1 MDRSI
6 REGNKIVSWR
16 QLMVN
21 KEKHR
26 SKIQSVSKVVDNSMP
41 FSFNNPVNRSGKEFR
56 IEGKVNLLLS
66 HLLFF

>member
-26 SKIQSVSKVVDNSMP
+26 SKIQSVSKVVDNSTP
-41 FSFNNPVNRSGKEFR
+41 FSFNNPVNRSSKEFR
-56 IEGKVNLLLS
+56 IEGRVNLLLY